1 MPDTYVG
8 LLGTQPSKNVNKQM
22 EKKKSC
28 GVSTLSPELRFISCE
43 NQSAMKTAFFP
54 QYNHFNLLA
63 DGALEKQKH
72 KKVDFTRVKEHILSY
87 QI

>member
-43 NQSAMKTAFFP
+43 NQSAMKTAFFSP
-54 QYNHFNLLA
+54 STITLTCWLMEPWRNKNI
-63 DGALEKQKH
+63 
-72 KKVDFTRVKEHILSY
+72 KK
-87 QI
+87 